1 LQISERCDQFA
12 LPSFRV
18 HIASLIG
25 RGISHLSSINFSYT
39 ESVTIQLDGEIGK
52 LTHPVFTPGNFIEE
66 GGDDP

>member
-1 LQISERCDQFA
+1 
-12 LPSFRV
+12 
-18 HIASLIG
+18 
-25 RGISHLSSINFSYT
+25 LSSINFSYT